1 MESDTD
7 TKKIPDP
14 GTSPSDI
21 SVAGSKVHSK
31 MKQRGYTSPAMSKLT
46 LRLLAINIVAV
57 AIVAGG
63 IFYLAQFQR
72 GLMIERLDALHAEV
86 GAFAAALG
94 ESAVPRDPTLPQQ
107 IDAKRSQQVLQ
118 RLVPPIK
125 LRARLFD
132 PSGRLIAD
140 TRLLAVGGAEV
151 RLKEL
156 PSPVMVGTVKQWL
169 SKLSR
174 WLDRGLRASLQLY
187 IEYPNQTANHYLEAA
202 DALRGEKTTS
212 IQRLED
218 GGAIL
223 LAAAPVQR
231 FKQVVGAL
239 LLTADTSGI
248 DARVQSVRAQIVLL
262 SVFAFL
268 VTALLSIYL
277 SRSVARPIRWLA
289 ASADRVTRDLGRAQT
304 IPDLSTRNDEIGELS
319 TALRR
324 MTETLW
330 ERIDAVEGFAADVAH
345 ELKNPLSSLRSA
357 TETLQRVPDE
367 DARDRLLE
375 LLNDDIRRMDR
386 LITDIS
392 AASRLD
398 AELARGLTEP
408 IQLQLMLRAMVE
420 FYGTR
425 TDVNGVHIE
434 FASRVE
440 TPILVQGIEDRLAQ
454 AFRNLLDNAIS
465 FSPDAGIITVTLD
478 KQDSLAEVL
487 IEDEGP
493 GLPQEDIDDVFERFY
508 SERPSSEKFGDHSGL
523 GLSIAKQ
530 ILEAH
535 EGTIVASNRT
545 PKGKDLKLVSGARFL
560 VRIPVA
566 RQ

>member
-7 TKKIPDP
+7 TKKTPNH
-14 GTSPSDI
+14 GTSRHNI
-21 SVAGSKVHSK
+21 SVVGSAVSPKTK
-31 MKQRGYTSPAMSKLT
+31 RRGSNSPAISKLT
-46 LRLLAINIVAV
+46 LRLLAINIVAL

-72 GLMIERLDALHAEV
+72 GLMIDRLHALHAEV

-94 ESAVPRDPTLPQQ
+94 ETAVPRDPTLPQQ
-107 IDAKRSQQVLQ
+107 IDPERSQQVLQ

-132 PSGRLIAD
+132 PSGQLIAD

-151 RLKEL
+151 RLQEL
-156 PSPVMVGTVKQWL
+156 PAPVMVGAAKQWVSRL
-169 SKLSR
+169 NR
-174 WLDRGLRASLQLY
+174 WLDRGLRARLQLY
-187 IEYPNQTANHYLEAA
+187 IEYPDQTANHYLEVA

-212 IQRLED
+212 IQRVED

-239 LLTADTSGI
+239 LLTTDTSDI
-248 DARVQSVRAQIVLL
+248 DERVESVRVQIVLL
-262 SVFAFL
+262 SIFAFL

-289 ASADRVTRDLGRAQT
+289 ASADRVTRDLGRAQE
-304 IPDLSTRNDEIGELS
+304 IPDLSMRKDEIGDLS
-319 TALRR
+319 TALRH

-357 TETLQRVPDE
+357 TETLQRVPNDE
-367 DARDRLLE
+367 TRQRLLE

-398 AELARGLTEP
+398 AELARGLTKP
-408 IQLQLMLRAMVE
+408 IKLQRLLQAMVE

-425 TDVNGVHIE
+425 TDLSGVHVE
-434 FASRVE
+434 FMSKLDTSVV
-440 TPILVQGIEDRLAQ
+440 VQGMEDRLAQ

-465 FSPDAGIITVTLD
+465 FSPHAGKVTVALYNRND
-478 KQDSLAEVL
+478 LAEIL

-493 GLPQEDIDDVFERFY
+493 GLPQEDINDVFERFY
-508 SERPSSEKFGDHSGL
+508 SERPASEKFGDHSGL

-535 EGTIVASNRT
+535 GGTIIASNRA
-545 PKGKDLKLVSGARFL
+545 PREKSGKLVSGACFL
-560 VRIPVA
+560 VQIPIA
-566 RQ
+566 KQ

>member
-7 TKKIPDP
+7 TKKKPDR
-14 GTSPSDI
+14 GTNPDDI
-21 SVAGSKVHSK
+21 NVVGSKVHSK
-31 MKQRGYTSPAMSKLT
+31 MKRRGSNSPAISKLT
-46 LRLLAINIVAV
+46 LRLLAINIVAL

-72 GLMIERLDALHAEV
+72 GLMIERLDALRAEA

-94 ESAVPRDPTLPQQ
+94 ESAVPRDPTLPQE
-107 IDAKRSQQVLQ
+107 IDPERSQQVLQ

-156 PSPVMVGTVKQWL
+156 PSPVMVGAVKQWI
-169 SKLSR
+169 SQLSR
-174 WLDRGLRASLQLY
+174 WLDRGLRTSLQLY
-187 IEYPNQTANHYLEAA
+187 IEYPDQTANHYVEAA

-218 GGAIL
+218 GSAVL

-248 DARVQSVRAQIVLL
+248 DARVQSVRLQIVLL
-262 SVFAFL
+262 SALAFL

-277 SRSVARPIRWLA
+277 SRSVAQPIRWLA
-289 ASADRVTRDLGRAQT
+289 ASADRVARDLGRAQE

-319 TALRR
+319 MALRR

-330 ERIDAVEGFAADVAH
+330 ERIDAVDGFAADVAH

-357 TETLQRVPDE
+357 TETLQRV
-367 DARDRLLE
+367 RDDNTRNRLLE

-408 IQLQLMLRAMVE
+408 INLQKMLRAMVE
-420 FYGTR
+420 VYGTR
-425 TDVNGVHIE
+425 TDLSGVHIE
-434 FASRVE
+434 FASKVE

-465 FSPDAGIITVTLD
+465 FSPNGGKVTVALD
-478 KQDSLAEVL
+478 NHGNLVEVL

-493 GLPQEDIDDVFERFY
+493 GLPQGDIDDVFQRFY
-508 SERPSSEKFGDHSGL
+508 SERPTNEKFGDHSGL

-535 EGTIVASNRT
+535 GGTIVASNRGLGGEG
-545 PKGKDLKLVSGARFL
+545 GKLASGACFR
-560 VRIPVA
+560 VRIPVG
-566 RQ
+566 RE